1 MTGEVCWK
9 EPKQMIDGILR
20 APCVRSILSA
30 VSVGAVRAC
39 GKTALPLWEQRGLLF
54 RSHTCFAKASIIPQR
69 HGGRSSPGE
78 HPPATVSKQPAAG
91 VLMRDLA
98 ATKEVHCIR
107 ERRSQNVMTCFLFVL
122 DSSPCASYMEFIS
135 FFFLGNVKQIL
146 AAIEHCGCNFW
157 FLAASLAPSSNVQRG
172 TPSFVLCCPYNYR
185 SSPISFCPKACS
197 KFTRDSELKHQEL
210 EARSEYV
217 VCNPV
222 IKELSNFFFTD
233 FQRLVLS
240 LGTSWSWTWKAW
252 VAGGSGPL
260 GNWW

>member
-1 MTGEVCWK
+1 
-9 EPKQMIDGILR
+9 
-20 APCVRSILSA
+20 
-30 VSVGAVRAC
+30 
-39 GKTALPLWEQRGLLF
+39 
-54 RSHTCFAKASIIPQR
+54 
-69 HGGRSSPGE
+69 
-78 HPPATVSKQPAAG
+78 
-91 VLMRDLA
+91 
-98 ATKEVHCIR
+98 
-107 ERRSQNVMTCFLFVL
+107 MTCFLFVL

-260 GNWW
+260 GNWCNECSERAFRTEWRPAFERKMTGGRGACFFPGALECAHLDGMKCYTNTHRPLSNVRRYLWKPRLLLQLPRKLGNKIPFHSFILSHARNLT